1 MQPVRW
7 LIDRRMVLKAF
18 ELLFPLVSTD
28 QIHRLLN
35 NRLLRLVCSNVRN
48 SKSLLRSQTLHLLN
62 FLVSVLSLP

>member
-1 MQPVRW
+1 MHHADS

-18 ELLFPLVSTD
+18 ELLFPRVSTD

-35 NRLLRLVCSNVRN
+35 DRMLRLVCSNVRN

-62 FLVSVLSLP
+62 FLVSVLLLP